1 MPYLNN
7 LPIMPKE
14 ARPTMS
20 FSAASTTAPYPQPN
34 AVAQRNAAIWS
45 TSDDEVLLRARASGL
60 NWQPIASRN
69 FPNKTANACRKRHER
84 LIERRHVDDWD
95 NQKLEL
101 LAQEYLACRKEM
113 WEMLAARLGERWNVV
128 EAKVRANE
136 MTVYQSTTNTQPQC
150 MEKGVKL
157 LQSTAR
163 TAQRKASADHHAQAY
178 CGEDRGISDHNSD
191 SGIVLCSGSEPD
203 MEATD
208 EIGDTIPTAM
218 SRHGASASW
227 SESYNRQQERLHQ
240 EHLRSRSLP
249 LPLPQYQPPPPVSR
263 AGRTHGEA
271 TVAKLPAASN
281 LGAISNAS
289 SAYALQRYSP
299 ETQQRLSIQ
308 AVLSPEQPSS
318 PRTSHCEATNHDRD
332 GQNRRSR

>member
-1 MPYLNN
+1 
-7 LPIMPKE
+7 
-14 ARPTMS
+14 MS
-20 FSAASTTAPYPQPN
+20 YSGASTTAPYPQPN
-34 AVAQRNAAIWS
+34 AASQRNAAIWS
-45 TSDDEVLLRARASGL
+45 TSDDEILLRARASGL

-113 WEMLAARLGERWNVV
+113 WEILAARLGERWNVV
-128 EAKVRANE
+128 EAKVSASA
-136 MTVYQSTTNTQPQC
+136 MPSDPSTTNTQSQC

-157 LQSTAR
+157 LQTTAR

-178 CGEDRGISDHNSD
+178 CVEDRGISDHNSD

-208 EIGDTIPTAM
+208 EIGDIAPASM
-218 SRHGASASW
+218 SSRHGASASW
-227 SESYNRQQERLHQ
+227 SESYSRQQERLHQ

-249 LPLPQYQPPPPVSR
+249 LPLPQYQPPMPVSR
-263 AGRTHGEA
+263 AGKAHGEGA
-271 TVAKLPAASN
+271 AARALAASN
-281 LGAISNAS
+281 LGAISYGS

-308 AVLSPEQPSS
+308 SVLSPEEPSS
-318 PRTSHCEATNHDRD
+318 PGASHCEATNYDHD
-332 GQNRRSR
+332 GQNMRFR

>member
-1 MPYLNN
+1 
-7 LPIMPKE
+7 
-14 ARPTMS
+14 
-20 FSAASTTAPYPQPN
+20 
-34 AVAQRNAAIWS
+34 
-45 TSDDEVLLRARASGL
+45 
-60 NWQPIASRN
+60 
-69 FPNKTANACRKRHER
+69 
-84 LIERRHVDDWD
+84 
-95 NQKLEL
+95 
-101 LAQEYLACRKEM
+101 
-113 WEMLAARLGERWNVV
+113 
-128 EAKVRANE
+128 
-136 MTVYQSTTNTQPQC
+136 

-157 LQSTAR
+157 LQTTAR

-178 CGEDRGISDHNSD
+178 CVEDRGISDHNSD

-208 EIGDTIPTAM
+208 EISDSIPATV

-249 LPLPQYQPPPPVSR
+249 LPLPQYQPPLPVSR
-263 AGRTHGEA
+263 AGKTHGEA
-271 TVAKLPAASN
+271 TVARPPATSN

-318 PRTSHCEATNHDRD
+318 PRTSHCEATNHERD
-332 GQNRRSR
+332 GHNRRF